1 MNQEEIKRRNV
12 EVSYLTRYYKT
23 SPFKSLG
30 QVLSLIYVY
39 CYFDAMEN
47 CQVGGGEVFLYRKR
61 IATFNFDEEKKMPIF
76 NFDSGYNR
84 AKEAEERQQILINE
98 VLPNL

>member
-1 MNQEEIKRRNV
+1 MSQEEIKRRNV

-30 QVLSLIYVY
+30 QVLSFINVY
-39 CYFDAMEN
+39 CGFDVMEN
-47 CQVGGGEVFLYRKR
+47 CQVGGGDVLLHRKR
-61 IATFNFDEEKKMPIF
+61 IVTFNFDEEKKLPIF
-76 NFDSGYNR
+76 NFDSGYDR